1 MSWLYIHAH
10 REKRAQVLLFCVF
23 AGSHVQYSY
32 PLAFEIG
39 HRLVVQLVSNES
51 HHIRKKYSI
60 SRQGEHAAGSS
71 EISYRFISQSL
82 FFCMAGTL
90 TVLLGFFGHG
100 GRRAG
105 GCVRCWDSLEVS
117 GVLLWDEGATRAP
130 GNAELLHRRC
140 KSGCG

>member
-82 FFCMAGTL
+82 FFLYGGYTHRLAGLFWPWWETGWWL
-90 TVLLGFFGHG
+90 CEMLG
-100 GRRAG
+100 
-105 GCVRCWDSLEVS
+105 
-117 GVLLWDEGATRAP
+117 
-130 GNAELLHRRC
+130 
-140 KSGCG
+140 

>member
-1 MSWLYIHAH
+1 MSRTIS
-10 REKRAQVLLFCVF
+10 EKSIVLVGKVNMLPDPRKYHIVSLVKVF
-23 AGSHVQYSY
+23 
-32 PLAFEIG
+32 
-39 HRLVVQLVSNES
+39 
-51 HHIRKKYSI
+51 
-60 SRQGEHAAGSS
+60 
-71 EISYRFISQSL
+71 

-130 GNAELLHRRC
+130 GSA
-140 KSGCG
+140 